1 MSPGRQRTSD
11 EQVFAAVQRAMT
23 KRGPHELTLADIATE
38 AGVSPG
44 RLVQRYGS
52 KRALL
57 LLLAERFAR
66 SAGPVFEELRAAHR
80 HPLAT
85 LRAYAVCMADLAPT
99 PEALSR
105 NLAYL
110 QTDLTDPDFRA
121 YLLTNARATR
131 REIESLL
138 RAAVSEGELR
148 RNVDIPGLA
157 RAIEAVIGGSLMTWA
172 CYREGS
178 AATWIR
184 RDLNAVLQAYVAPHR
199 QPKASRSRRSGRRTT
214 QGRPV
219 SPV

>member
-11 EQVFAAVQRAMT
+11 DEVFAAVQRAMT
-23 KRGPHELTLADIATE
+23 RRGPHELTLADIASE

-57 LLLAERFAR
+57 LLLTERFAG
-66 SAGPVFEELRAAHR
+66 SAGSVFEGLRAAHR
-80 HPLAT
+80 RPLAT
-85 LRAYAVCMADLAPT
+85 LRAYAVCMAGLAPT

-121 YLLTNARATR
+121 HLLTNARATR

-138 RAAVSEGELR
+138 RAAVIAGELR
-148 RNVDIPGLA
+148 RDVDIRGLA
-157 RAIEAVIGGSLMTWA
+157 RAIEALISGSLMTWA

-184 RDLNAVLQAYVAPHR
+184 RDLDAVLQAYLAPRRHS
-199 QPKASRSRRSGRRTT
+199 KA
-214 QGRPV
+214 PA
-219 SPV
+219 